1 MKVINGK
8 KYYTAFE
15 VADLCSVTRN
25 TLIRWYEYEETTGRT
40 LLPPF
45 IRVGGNHARYWSEDD
60 IEKIL
65 TFKTNKV
72 KGEMKV
78 ISDKYSGKYKK

>member
-15 VADLCSVTRN
+15 VADLCNVTRN
-25 TLIRWYEYEETTGRT
+25 TLIRWYEYEETTGRK
-40 LLPPF
+40 LLPNY
-45 IRVGGNHARYWSEDD
+45 IRVGGNHSRYWCEDD
-60 IEKIL
+60 IEKIIS
-65 TFKTNKV
+65 FKKNKV

-78 ISDKYSGKYKK
+78 ISDKYSGKNKL